1 PIIGLLILA
10 GVVYGG
16 WVVYKRTTPAE
27 GEGPGGGGGGR
38 RGAGGPSTVTA
49 VEAKEM
55 DFEEWTT
62 VSGTVTPL
70 NVVTVRSRVDGQ
82 LMQLHFSEGAMVKEG
97 DLLAEIDPRPFQVQ
111 LDQAVGQKSRN
122 EALLENA
129 LADQDRYQ
137 KLLKQDSIARQ
148 QVDAQASL
156 VSQYKAAIVSDT
168 ATVAAAQLQLDYTK
182 ITAPLS
188 GRAGLR
194 QVDPGNLIRSSDASG
209 LVSITQMDP
218 MGMVFS
224 VPQTLVPLL
233 VGHLTD
239 GTEVPVEALGQDL
252 RAVLAKGKL
261 LTSDNEIDTA
271 SGTLRLKAEFP
282 NADSRLF
289 PNQFVNVRIRV
300 RVMPKSVTVPATAVQ
315 ESSRG
320 RFVYVVQ
327 SDNTVVF
334 TSVESGATYR
344 ELTRIAKG
352 LKPGD
357 KVVTSGLDRLRDGS
371 TVVVVSPQPE
381 SGGSGPG
388 GKKDDPATAAA
399 DATGSQRTPGNPSP
413 PGMAGTPG
421 STGATDGQK
430 RHRKDS

>member
-1 PIIGLLILA
+1 
-10 GVVYGG
+10 
-16 WVVYKRTTPAE
+16 
-27 GEGPGGGGGGR
+27 
-38 RGAGGPSTVTA
+38 
-49 VEAKEM
+49 M

-97 DLLAEIDPRPFQVQ
+97 DLLAEVDPRPFQVQ
-111 LDQAVGQKSRN
+111 LDQAVGQKARN
-122 EALLENA
+122 EALLQNA
-129 LADQDRYQ
+129 LVDQDRYQ

-156 VSQYKAAIVSDT
+156 VSQYQAAIATDT
-168 ATVAAAQLQLDYTK
+168 AAVAAAQLQLDYTK
-182 ITAPLS
+182 IAAPLT

-194 QVDPGNLIRSSDASG
+194 QVDPGNLIRSSDANG

-224 VPQTLVPLL
+224 VPQTLVSLL
-233 VGHLTD
+233 VGHLHD
-239 GTEVPVEALGQDL
+239 GTEVPVEALAQDL
-252 RAVLAKGKL
+252 RTVLAKGKL

-327 SDNTVVF
+327 PDNTVVF

-357 KVVTSGLDRLRDGS
+357 KVVTSGLDRLRDGAP
-371 TVVVVSPQPE
+371 VVVVTPPPSHPE
-381 SGGSGPG
+381 NGGGDPG
-388 GKKDDPATAAA
+388 GKKDDSAAAA
-399 DATGSQRTPGNPSP
+399 DAAGAQPTPGNPSP
-413 PGMAGTPG
+413 PGAAGAGTPG
-421 STGATDGQK
+421 SAGAAEGPK
-430 RHRKDS
+430 RQRRDS